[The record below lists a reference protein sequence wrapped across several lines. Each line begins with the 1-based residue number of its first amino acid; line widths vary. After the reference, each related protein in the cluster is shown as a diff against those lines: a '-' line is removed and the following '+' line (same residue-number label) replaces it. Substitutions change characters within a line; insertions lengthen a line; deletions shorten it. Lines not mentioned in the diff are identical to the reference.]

1 MISNFYIKLFKIEKI
16 CDASTITSCFLIYAV
31 NYSTRKSYV
40 IKVGLTI
47 YKLSSINITNSVE
60 DKEVAQNFSS
70 LLVLSQSRINVLY
83 LWRNQDET

>member
-1 MISNFYIKLFKIEKI
+1 MISNFYIKLFKVGKI
-16 CDASTITSCFLIYAV
+16 CDASTTTWCFLIYAV

-40 IKVGLTI
+40 IKVELTI